1 MWRYL
6 KRREDAG
13 NSCGRDDEFLVF
25 TVEAEQIV
33 WRKLLTLKAMLHF
46 FSQLTYDYASLSFIC
61 PPSHTSRKKSL
72 LIFDEDIRGD
82 RLIPSDYKINFLKD
96 QECKLLC
103 KKAWSVEDA
112 IQVSDLIS
120 NNYQVEWIL
129 DGLIGSTVSYTNEA
143 PEHNYRI
150 GFPLGFKKGENTYI
164 NNHVIFQVLYT
175 EKGDI
180 TGFEVYP
187 DSIAEGDCMKN
198 SVDYEHQEVTGRRGQ
213 VIFTY
218 SVKWKQ
224 VKNAKRWQNY
234 IIPHPVGYS
243 FWNGLTVDSV
253 LCIIIG
259 FILFKT
265 MPNNNSNSED
275 IKIYD
280 DNTEDFTGWKLIH
293 RDVFRRPVYGGL
305 LTPFMG
311 TGIQLIFVFSGL
323 ICALKMN
330 WCNPVQPGSLTRWFT
345 LLFLLGSVP
354 GSYWSA
360 RMYKVFRGKSWVLNS
375 ILVNMIAW
383 THKSSLAISLSGWLS
398 LLSVWFFCLLPLTYL
413 GAYFGEKADRIE
425 QPSRITQIPRL
436 IPSKNWYQLNIIRA
450 ILGGIIPFSIIFL
463 NWHNFLVSITRG
475 EFAMS
480 IEDTIWN
487 SILMIIAVSEITVI
501 FIFLQLCSE
510 DHQWW
515 WSCFMIGAS
524 PIIYLFG
531 VCTGTIGFISTYLM
545 IRRIYSTVKS
555 PTVNKHNDVK
565 LLIDKFLK
573 HLDGREKSMKIIQY
587 FLKVILLYRPRPFIH
602 NLTNQLSL
610 TRQLLSL
617 GTAIDDFHSL
627 QRQPTNLFILNRIVN
642 AIADD
647 IYCLCRIIQPRN
659 KRLQHYAALI
669 AAYCWFMSILVNLKR
684 QMREWSRDRMN
695 KVTVL
700 KSIADLVFCGCDIF
714 HPSCHGQLQ
723 AWSGLISG
731 LLAGYKMVLV

>member
-1 MWRYL
+1 
-6 KRREDAG
+6 
-13 NSCGRDDEFLVF
+13 
-25 TVEAEQIV
+25 
-33 WRKLLTLKAMLHF
+33 MLF
-46 FSQLTYDYASLSFIC
+46 
-61 PPSHTSRKKSL
+61 K
-72 LIFDEDIRGD
+72 
-82 RLIPSDYKINFLKD
+82 
-96 QECKLLC
+96 
-103 KKAWSVEDA
+103 
-112 IQVSDLIS
+112 
-120 NNYQVEWIL
+120 IL

-375 ILVNMIAW
+375 ILTACIVPSCLVFILFIYSMIAW

-531 VCTGTIGFISTYLM
+531 YGLFYLLLKSDITGLMSMTIYVLRLIMICGMIGVCTGTIGFISTYLM
-545 IRRIYSTVKS
+545 IRRIYSTVK
-555 PTVNKHNDVK
+555 
-565 LLIDKFLK
+565 ID
-573 HLDGREKSMKIIQY
+573 
-587 FLKVILLYRPRPFIH
+587 
-602 NLTNQLSL
+602 
-610 TRQLLSL
+610 
-617 GTAIDDFHSL
+617 
-627 QRQPTNLFILNRIVN
+627 
-642 AIADD
+642 
-647 IYCLCRIIQPRN
+647 
-659 KRLQHYAALI
+659 
-669 AAYCWFMSILVNLKR
+669 
-684 QMREWSRDRMN
+684 
-695 KVTVL
+695 
-700 KSIADLVFCGCDIF
+700 
-714 HPSCHGQLQ
+714 
-723 AWSGLISG
+723 
-731 LLAGYKMVLV
+731 